1 MEAVEVANAVNS
13 LLHLSS
19 SDQQSL
25 LARIISSL
33 LINALMTVTWMAL
46 MTPILKWTL
55 MLNLV
60 KLIFIHLRIPVMS
73 MGMQTHCST
82 VVHVQGDVQTMYL
95 FRAIWEFGQSRDCV
109 AHSQNPEI
117 VFQSRDCAV

>member
-25 LARIISSL
+25 LARINSSL
-33 LINALMTVTWMAL
+33 LINTLMTVTWMAL

-60 KLIFIHLRIPVMS
+60 KLIFIHIRIPVMS
-73 MGMQTHCST
+73 MGMQTRCST

-95 FRAIWEFGQSRDCV
+95 FRAIWEFAQSRDCI

-117 VFQSRDCAV
+117 VFQSRDCTL

>member
-55 MLNLV
+55 MLNLI

-82 VVHVQGDVQTMYL
+82 VVHVQGADNVFVPYNL
-95 FRAIWEFGQSRDCV
+95 GICAISRL
-109 AHSQNPEI
+109 
-117 VFQSRDCAV
+117 RCAFSEP